1 MAFTVR
7 AAGDAWPGVLMAC
20 QLLTTLPSTLHRR
33 TGASLAHAHIHAHTK
48 ADLAALKSCQ
58 HFLL

>member
-1 MAFTVR
+1 MTLTGG
-7 AAGDAWPGVLMAC
+7 AAGDAWPGVLMGC

-33 TGASLAHAHIHAHTK
+33 TGVLLTHTYTHTE
-48 ADLAALKSCQ
+48 AELAAVEGCQ